1 MNNPVLGWIPLVVFL
16 LLAIAGTIAG
26 ILASQT

>member
-1 MNNPVLGWIPLVVFL
+1 MNNPILGWLPLVVFL

-26 ILASQT
+26 ILQSQT

>member
-16 LLAIAGTIAG
+16 LLAILGTIAG
-26 ILASQT
+26 ILASRT

>member
-16 LLAIAGTIAG
+16 LLAVLGTIAG

>member
-26 ILASQT
+26 ILQSKT